1 MAKEREQ
8 PPVHQPP
15 NIFPVPVV
23 YSTFMYNATA
33 LAPTAVARRRG
44 LMMRYVGST
53 EDLTIL
59 IFYDANIIGSRF
71 FDSFHCDSPL
81 LMLNS

>member
-15 NIFPVPVV
+15 NIFPVPAVV

-44 LMMRYVGST
+44 LMMRGVGST

-59 IFYDANIIGSRF
+59 ILQCQYWFAIF
-71 FDSFHCDSPL
+71 
-81 LMLNS
+81 

>member
-15 NIFPVPVV
+15 NIFPVPAV
-23 YSTFMYNATA
+23 YSTFMYNA
-33 LAPTAVARRRG
+33 TAVARRRG

-59 IFYDANIIGSRF
+59 IFYNANIGSRF

-81 LMLNS
+81 LMFNS